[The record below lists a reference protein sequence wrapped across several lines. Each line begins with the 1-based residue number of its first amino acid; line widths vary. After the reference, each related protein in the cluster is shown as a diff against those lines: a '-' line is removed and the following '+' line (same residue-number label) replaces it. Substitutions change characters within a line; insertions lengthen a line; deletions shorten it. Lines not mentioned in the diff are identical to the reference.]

1 MMGSI
6 RTIILAG
13 LVLALGP
20 LVGCRGAGSED
31 RVDLRIIFVYNADGD
46 LGSRVEGL
54 AKKVFAPDRYECR
67 LCVLTHDLTGER
79 DEWAEFLESLPYP
92 KEFLHRDEWRR
103 QHPSRSEPLPA
114 IFLDDGD
121 GSVRALI
128 TSMDFDGL
136 EDLSAL
142 QGLLLRR
149 LGPEMETS
157 GHAGRDSGQ
166 M

>member
-1 MMGSI
+1 MRGSI

-13 LVLALGP
+13 LVLTLGP
-20 LVGCRGAGSED
+20 LAGCGGAGSED

-46 LGSRVEGL
+46 LASRVEGL
-54 AKKVFAPDRYECR
+54 AKKVFAPDRYACR
-67 LCVLTHDLTGER
+67 LCVLTHDLAGER

-92 KEFLHRDEWRR
+92 KEFLHRDEWRQ

-121 GSVRALI
+121 GSIHTLI
-128 TSMDFDGL
+128 TSIDVEELGGL
-136 EDLSAL
+136 PAL
-142 QGLLLRR
+142 RGLLLRR
-149 LGPEMETS
+149 LGQEVETS
-157 GHAGRDSGQ
+157 GPTGRDPGQ